1 MKTYDEIVSL
11 IPEHLLRSKSHMV
24 IITDLEGKYIFV
36 NDVFQKK
43 FAFIGGDFIGALSCD
58 TIHPEDVEKCHTA
71 SYTCMT
77 TPNVVVELQVRK
89 PIIASA
95 NLESDYYW
103 TNWEFSLFK
112 DDNNQPLGIFCLGT
126 DFTETKRSEIIEKKT
141 QEKLK
146 QSEDK
151 LRAILDSTV
160 DSYILLSPNYT
171 ILSLNKVA
179 KSGLEYFFNT
189 KVEEGQNFS
198 LYITKGTEEEFERN
212 FKNAL
217 LGQSIR
223 FEKEMIFE
231 NGTHFWREFCYFPAY
246 DKQNNLIGINFN
258 IIDIDSRKNAEQKL
272 RNSEYIL
279 KAIYNSTTDGTTFI
293 DKDLNIIYNNKTAN
307 EICNYLFGIEPKKG
321 DYSLDFMLPHLK
333 DEFFGYYQ
341 RVLAGETIKAEKQ
354 DNSNGWWSFS
364 LFPVYDKGE
373 ELVGIAINV
382 RDIKERKQI
391 ALELLNAKNDIEHKN
406 QLLNAILESPKG
418 IIIFSLD
425 KDYNYLS
432 FTQTHH
438 QAMKQ
443 IWGVNIK
450 IGENMLQYITS
461 ESDKENAKQNFDK
474 ALNGEYFIQ
483 IEEFGD
489 KMLYRTF
496 WEDRY
501 SPVFNEKHEII
512 GLTVFVTDITERK
525 QNELK
530 IINQNEKLKVIAWQQ
545 SHEVRG
551 PVASILGLL
560 NLIKTEDKE
569 TYNPLYLQYLQQSAE
584 QLDKIIH
591 KIVANTTAIE

>member
-1 MKTYDEIVSL
+1 MKTNDEIISL
-11 IPEHLLRSKSHMV
+11 IPEYLLRSKSYMLV
-24 IITDLEGKYIFV
+24 ITDLEGKYIFV

-43 FAFIGGDFIGALSCD
+43 FDFFADDFIGVLSSD
-58 TIHPEDVEKCHTA
+58 TMHPDDVGKCEA
-71 SYTCMT
+71 AFIACYEN
-77 TPNVVVELQVRK
+77 PNEVVEVSVRK
-89 PIIASA
+89 PNVALA
-95 NLESDYYW
+95 NLEGDYYW

-112 DDNNQPLGIFCLGT
+112 NADNQVIGVFCLGT
-126 DFTETKRSEIIEKKT
+126 DVTETKRSASIEKKIQ
-141 QEKLK
+141 QELK
-146 QSEDK
+146 HSENK

-160 DSYILLSPNYT
+160 DSHILLSPDFK
-171 ILSLNKVA
+171 ILSLNKTA
-179 KSGLEYFFNT
+179 KLGLEYFFNT
-189 KVEEGQNFS
+189 TVEEGQDF
-198 LYITKGTEEEFERN
+198 YQYVTKGTEEEFEKY

-217 LGQSIR
+217 AGQSTR

-231 NGTHFWREFCYFPAY
+231 NGMQFWREFYYFPAY
-246 DKQNNLIGINFN
+246 DKQNNLIGVNFN
-258 IIDIDSRKNAEQKL
+258 VIDIDSRKNAEKKL

-293 DKDLNIIYNNKTAN
+293 DKDLNILYNNKIAK
-307 EICNYLFGIEPKKG
+307 EICVHIFGKEPQKG
-321 DYSLDFMLPHLK
+321 DYSMNFILPHLRE
-333 DEFFGYYQ
+333 EFLEYYQ
-341 RVLAGETIKAEKQ
+341 KVFSGETIKVEKQ
-354 DNSNGWWSFS
+354 DNNNGWWSFS
-364 LFPVYDKGE
+364 LFPVYDKQE

-382 RDIKERKQI
+382 RDIKERKQT

-425 KDYNYLS
+425 KNYNYLS
-432 FTQTHH
+432 FTQTHQ

-450 IGENMLQYITS
+450 IGENMLQYITN
-461 ESDKENAKQNFDK
+461 ENDKENAKQNFDK

-530 IINQNEKLKVIAWQQ
+530 IISQNEKLKVIAWQQ

-560 NLIKTEDKE
+560 NLIKTEDRQ